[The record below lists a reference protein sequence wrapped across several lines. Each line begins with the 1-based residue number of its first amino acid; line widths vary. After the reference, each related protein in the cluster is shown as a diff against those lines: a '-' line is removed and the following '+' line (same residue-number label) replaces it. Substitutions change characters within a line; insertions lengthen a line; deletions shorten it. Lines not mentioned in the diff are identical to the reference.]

1 MAKKT
6 IPFDG
11 DWGWVKQPAKMDL
24 GVTHT
29 QDSLDDS
36 EPDAARTRGMK
47 ILSNDGARLAE
58 HPPHGLRHPQPG
70 AVPGEFDWDSLDK
83 RMELVKDTDGKAMLT
98 LCCSPDWMKGGPD
111 GATDWDKLE
120 KAPLPEHYADF
131 AKLAAAAVQRYP
143 QVTRVLVWNELKG
156 FYDEDKNRWDYEGYT
171 QFYNEVYQAV
181 KAVRPDVQVG
191 GPYAVIDEPRPRPGD
206 RLCPQG

>member
-11 DWGWVKQPAKMDL
+11 DWGWVQQPAKMDL

-47 ILSNDGARLAE
+47 ILSNDGADLAE

-70 AVPGEFDWDSLDK
+70 AVP
-83 RMELVKDTDGKAMLT
+83 R
-98 LCCSPDWMKGGPD
+98 
-111 GATDWDKLE
+111 
-120 KAPLPEHYADF
+120 
-131 AKLAAAAVQRYP
+131 
-143 QVTRVLVWNELKG
+143 
-156 FYDEDKNRWDYEGYT
+156 
-171 QFYNEVYQAV
+171 
-181 KAVRPDVQVG
+181 
-191 GPYAVIDEPRPRPGD
+191 
-206 RLCPQG
+206 